1 MDFTRLKSYMD
12 ELTEWE
18 IPGNTIRVFKNNREV
33 FRYSS
38 GYRDV
43 NNKIKMQGDEFFNL
57 YSCSKVA
64 LSVAVM
70 QQIEAKKISLDAPL
84 YDYIPEFREMWH
96 KDRNGN
102 IKKTEKPITVRHLL
116 SMTSGFDYSLES
128 DAINHAKKFTNGRMD
143 TVAVVRCLS
152 QQVLDFEPGTKW
164 QYGLS
169 HDILGGLVELVSGMK
184 FREYVKKN
192 IFEPVGMKAAYYHIG
207 ESISNKMATQY
218 QLLSH
223 EEVNGLNEELIETPD
238 GKGFWRRLPQN
249 VMWFVLGEE
258 YDCGGAGVTTNIDD
272 YVKLA
277 VALAN
282 NGISTT
288 GERILRPDTIDLM
301 KTNQLNSNQ
310 MKDYTWEQL
319 AGYGYGLGVRTLID
333 KSSSPSGLG
342 EFGWDG
348 AAGAFLLVDTEN
360 NLAYLYAQHMLN
372 SRSEIIEQRLRNVVY
387 SCLK

>member
-1 MDFTRLKSYMD
+1 MDFTNLKSYMD
-12 ELTEWE
+12 ELTMWE
-18 IPGNTIRVFKNNREV
+18 VPGNTIRVFKDNAEV

-38 GYRDV
+38 GYSDV
-43 NNKIKMQGDEFFNL
+43 NDKVKMQGDEFFNL

-64 LSVAVM
+64 LAVAVM
-70 QQIEAKKISLDAPL
+70 QQLETKKISLDAPL
-84 YDYIPEFREMWH
+84 YDYIPEFREMRY
-96 KDRNGN
+96 KDHSGN

-116 SMTSGFDYSLES
+116 SMTSGFDYNLES
-128 DAINHAKKFTNGRMD
+128 DAIKRAKKITNGRMD

-152 QQVLDFEPGTKW
+152 QQILDFEPGTKW

-169 HDILGGLVELVSGMK
+169 HDILAGLIELVSGMK
-184 FREYVKKN
+184 FSEYVKKN
-192 IFEPVGMKAAYYHIG
+192 IFEPVGMKEAYYHICD
-207 ESISNKMATQY
+207 SIRHKMASQY
-218 QLLSH
+218 QFISH
-223 EEVNGLNEELIETPD
+223 EEAKGLNEELIETPD
-238 GKGFWRRLPQN
+238 GKGFWRTFPKN

-258 YDCGGAGVTTNIDD
+258 YDCGGAGVTTDVDD

-282 NGISTT
+282 NGISST
-288 GERILRPDTIDLM
+288 GERILKPDTIELM
-301 KTNQLNSNQ
+301 KTNQLNSDQ
-310 MKDYTWEQL
+310 MKDFTWEQL

-360 NLAYLYAQHMLN
+360 SLAYLYAQHMLN
-372 SRSEIIEQRLRNVVY
+372 SRSEITEQKLRNIVY